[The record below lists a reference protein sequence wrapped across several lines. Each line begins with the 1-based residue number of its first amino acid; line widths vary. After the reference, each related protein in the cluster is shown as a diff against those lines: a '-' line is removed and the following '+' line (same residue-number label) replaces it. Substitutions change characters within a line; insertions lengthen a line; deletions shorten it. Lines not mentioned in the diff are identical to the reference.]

1 MKTPKQ
7 EKVMAKKTL
16 KKKVAQKNAASAA
29 NPTSAVSKAAA
40 PVVESARDIWLA
52 GLGAFNV
59 AQQEGYKVLEEG
71 SKIFEKLVA
80 EGSKIESR
88 TRKEVQGAV
97 SDIRSE
103 VESRVVGARNQ
114 ADAVRKQAVDN
125 WDKLEKIFE
134 ERVARSLTK
143 LGIPS
148 QDDVNKLSARV
159 SQLSKQLD
167 EITVTQATVSK
178 PVKAKKATTK
188 KATTKKAADKKSAP
202 KVAKPATARKA
213 ARKPLAKKASRKT
226 AAAAPTAS

>member
-1 MKTPKQ
+1 
-7 EKVMAKKTL
+7 MAKKTL
-16 KKKVAQKNAASAA
+16 KKKVAQKNAANAST
-29 NPTSAVSKAAA
+29 PTEKVSKAAA
-40 PVVESARDIWLA
+40 PVIESARDIWLA

-80 EGSKIESR
+80 EGSKIESK

-125 WDKLEKIFE
+125 WDKLERIFE

-148 QDDVNKLSARV
+148 QDDVNNLSARV
-159 SQLSKQLD
+159 SQLSRQLE
-167 EITVTQATVSK
+167 EITAT
-178 PVKAKKATTK
+178 PVKAPKKANTK
-188 KATTKKAADKKSAP
+188 KAVVKKVDRKL
-202 KVAKPATARKA
+202 AKPKPTPT
-213 ARKPLAKKASRKT
+213 RKPLAKKASRKT
-226 AAAAPTAS
+226 APTAAAAS

>member
-1 MKTPKQ
+1 
-7 EKVMAKKTL
+7 MAKKVL
-16 KKKVAQKNAASAA
+16 KKKVAQKLSGKAASPAA
-29 NPTSAVSKAAA
+29 AVNKAAA
-40 PVVESARDIWLA
+40 PVVESAREIWLA

-59 AQQEGYKVLEEG
+59 AQQEGSKVLEEG

-80 EGSKIESR
+80 EGSKIEAK

-103 VESRVVGARNQ
+103 VESRVLGAKNQ

-148 QDDVNKLSARV
+148 QEDVNKLSARV
-159 SQLSKQLD
+159 AQLSKQLE
-167 EITVTQATVSK
+167 EITAK
-178 PVKAKKATTK
+178 PVKTSKPAKAASKKAR
-188 KATTKKAADKKSAP
+188 
-202 KVAKPATARKA
+202 VAKPVAVRKTS
-213 ARKPLAKKASRKT
+213 RKPAAK
-226 AAAAPTAS
+226 

>member
-1 MKTPKQ
+1 
-7 EKVMAKKTL
+7 MAKKTL
-16 KKKVAQKNAASAA
+16 KKKVTQKPANKAAS
-29 NPTSAVSKAAA
+29 PAAA
-40 PVVESARDIWLA
+40 VHKATAPVIESARDIWLA

-80 EGSKIESR
+80 EGSKIEAK

-103 VESRVVGARNQ
+103 VESRVLGARNQ

-134 ERVARSLTK
+134 ERVARSLGK

-148 QDDVNKLSARV
+148 QDDLNKLSARV
-159 SQLSKQLD
+159 SQLARQVD
-167 EITVTQATVSK
+167 ELSAK
-178 PVKAKKATTK
+178 PA
-188 KATTKKAADKKSAP
+188 
-202 KVAKPATARKA
+202 KVAKAAKASGKKVSAKVRKPAA
-213 ARKPLAKKASRKT
+213 ARKTTRKPAAKSAS
-226 AAAAPTAS
+226 

>member
-1 MKTPKQ
+1 MKTPEQ
-7 EKVMAKKTL
+7 EIVMAKKTL
-16 KKKVAQKNAASAA
+16 KKKVAHKQAAKAA
-29 NPTSAVSKAAA
+29 TPAAKVNKAAA
-40 PVVESARDIWLA
+40 PVIESAREIWLA

-80 EGSKIESR
+80 EGTKIESR

-103 VESRVVGARNQ
+103 VESRVTDAKNQ

-125 WDKLEKIFE
+125 WDKLERIFE

-148 QDDVNKLSARV
+148 QDDVNKLSAQV

-167 EITVTQATVSK
+167 EITGKSSGASK
-178 PVKAKKATTK
+178 PAKSSK
-188 KATTKKAADKKSAP
+188 KVSGKK
-202 KVAKPATARKA
+202 VI
-213 ARKPLAKKASRKT
+213 AKKASGKPAAVRKSARKP
-226 AAAAPTAS
+226 AATKASGKAAGSNVAAS

>member
-1 MKTPKQ
+1 
-7 EKVMAKKTL
+7 MAKKTL
-16 KKKVAQKNAASAA
+16 KKKVAHKQAPKAAG
-29 NPTSAVSKAAA
+29 PVDAVSKAAA
-40 PVVESARDIWLA
+40 PVVESAREIWLA

-80 EGSKIESR
+80 EGSKIEAK

-103 VESRVVGARNQ
+103 VESRVAEARNQARNQ

-134 ERVARSLTK
+134 ERVARSLAK

-148 QDDVNKLSARV
+148 QEDLSKLSNRV
-159 SQLSKQLD
+159 AELSKRV
-167 EITVTQATVSK
+167 EAVG
-178 PVKAKKATTK
+178 
-188 KATTKKAADKKSAP
+188 
-202 KVAKPATARKA
+202 AKPAKA
-213 ARKPLAKKASRKT
+213 SKPAKAGKKASTKKIVRKVARP
-226 AAAAPTAS
+226 AAN

>member
-1 MKTPKQ
+1 
-7 EKVMAKKTL
+7 MAKKTL
-16 KKKVAQKNAASAA
+16 KKKVAHKQAPKAAS
-29 NPTSAVSKAAA
+29 PVEAVNKAAA
-40 PVVESARDIWLA
+40 PVIESAREIWLA

-80 EGSKIESR
+80 EGSKIEAK

-103 VESRVVGARNQ
+103 VESRVAEARNQARNQ

-148 QDDVNKLSARV
+148 QDDLSKLSARV
-159 SQLSKQLD
+159 AELSKRVD
-167 EITVTQATVSK
+167 AVGAK
-178 PVKAKKATTK
+178 PAKA
-188 KATTKKAADKKSAP
+188 S
-202 KVAKPATARKA
+202 KPATAGKTTKASKKA
-213 ARKPLAKKASRKT
+213 ATKKT
-226 AAAAPTAS
+226 ARKVARPAAN

>member
-1 MKTPKQ
+1 
-7 EKVMAKKTL
+7 MAKKTL
-16 KKKVAQKNAASAA
+16 KKKVAQKHAGKSNSPAA
-29 NPTSAVSKAAA
+29 AVTKAAA
-40 PVVESARDIWLA
+40 PVVESAREIWLA

-80 EGSKIESR
+80 EGTKIEAK

-103 VESRVVGARNQ
+103 VENRVMGARNQ

-148 QDDVNKLSARV
+148 QDDVNKLTARV
-159 SQLSKQLD
+159 TQLSKQLD
-167 EITVTQATVSK
+167 EIAGKPTKASTSAKVAGKKPASK
-178 PVKAKKATTK
+178 PTGG
-188 KATTKKAADKKSAP
+188 
-202 KVAKPATARKA
+202 KVAKPAA
-213 ARKPLAKKASRKT
+213 ARKTSRKPAAKKAASKAT
-226 AAAAPTAS
+226 SPAA

>member
-1 MKTPKQ
+1 
-7 EKVMAKKTL
+7 MAKKTL
-16 KKKVAQKNAASAA
+16 KKKVSQKPAVK
-29 NPTSAVSKAAA
+29 AVSPAAAVNKAAT
-40 PVVESARDIWLA
+40 PVIESAREIWLA

-80 EGSKIESR
+80 EGSKIEAK

-103 VESRVVGARNQ
+103 VESRVLGARNQ

-134 ERVARSLTK
+134 ERVARSLSK

-148 QDDVNKLSARV
+148 QDDLDKLSARV
-159 SQLSKQLD
+159 AQLAKQVDGLS
-167 EITVTQATVSK
+167 SK
-178 PVKAKKATTK
+178 PVKAA
-188 KATTKKAADKKSAP
+188 KAAGKKVSA
-202 KVAKPATARKA
+202 KVAKPAARKTARKPA
-213 ARKPLAKKASRKT
+213 A
-226 AAAAPTAS
+226 

>member
-1 MKTPKQ
+1 
-7 EKVMAKKTL
+7 MAKKTL
-16 KKKVAQKNAASAA
+16 KKKVAQKQAGKAASPAA
-29 NPTSAVSKAAA
+29 VVSKAAA
-40 PVVESARDIWLA
+40 PVVESAREIWLA

-59 AQQEGYKVLEEG
+59 AQQEGYRVLEEG

-80 EGSKIESR
+80 EGSKIEAK

-103 VESRVVGARNQ
+103 VESRVMGARNQ

-125 WDKLEKIFE
+125 WDKLERIFE

-148 QDDVNKLSARV
+148 QDDVNKLTARV

-167 EITVTQATVSK
+167 EITAK
-178 PVKAKKATTK
+178 PAKASTPAKAANKKVKAKAAKPAVVRKTARK
-188 KATTKKAADKKSAP
+188 PATKKAA
-202 KVAKPATARKA
+202 RK
-213 ARKPLAKKASRKT
+213 
-226 AAAAPTAS
+226 AAAPTVS